1 MSKIYSDNDLRLCD
15 ISGCGMSPQHA
26 INQVK
31 EILRLEGLHE
41 NSVSV
46 TSKENDVIV
55 SVNFTGTTQS
65 VLHQAYRIKT
75 SFPYTNLEMGAIW
88 NIVSPDEIRVSF
100 LFDEEQ
106 EQLKDF
112 LGLV

>member
-15 ISGCGMSPQHA
+15 ISGCGMSPQQA

-31 EILRLEGLHE
+31 EILRLEGLHK

-46 TSKENDVIV
+46 TTKENDVIV
-55 SVNFTGTTQS
+55 SVNFMSTTQF
-65 VLHQAYRIKT
+65 VLNHAYRIKT
-75 SFPYTNLEMGAIW
+75 SFPYTNLEMGAMW

-100 LFDEEQ
+100 RFEEQ